1 MSKWYSSLRKY
12 ETRLEKGGI
21 HKLFAGKAPKLPSP
35 DDVFDNS
42 RYMEFLQFY
51 FKIATSLGAFQ
62 EMGLIYFELMK
73 DEMFAPKKAG
83 EELVTVHQPK
93 LFTMAW
99 FKSLFVG
106 CIKPTDTSEEIEAT
120 VQVKSSSAVDKT
132 ASVAIENTLNKT
144 DLRVED
150 EIIYADEEDTRP
162 QTKPSKGAENY
173 DDSTND
179 YEDVQLKVEKKEKE
193 VETNIE
199 KKDEEETKRSPTPD
213 PLRKLA
219 TELHASFVDYRTTYS
234 GFKNL
239 MDNFEPAG
247 DDSNEAGD
255 NNDISKRTE
264 SEVSKE
270 KEVVQNNSTAETT
283 EERIN
288 LETPLTLRKI
298 TKDVSFSSKK
308 VSETIEF
315 LSSTSKEVDRQNKSI
330 SKENSVEDETRKD
343 SFCSNLSKQ
352 ELLDILDEDEA
363 NWNEPESSE
372 GSSPVAA
379 NVGKTQSKQCS
390 FQRPDENKQVESDAI
405 TKIECSENKTIDAS
419 VEQSSKVSTA
429 GNTSSSSSTIE
440 PTVKPEEEVSKDK
453 SSILAWL
460 NLSPSAAEKSEE
472 NFSVSNNVKKSSET
486 TTIEQFSENISNE
499 VIYSTVEKIKKKV
512 HVIEKEQANQDI
524 AKEIEPLKQEEDK
537 TTMTENHAKMVLA
550 VNDALDVLAVK
561 DNDHT
566 NDSIA
571 FENTEEIM
579 LPKKDEMSKQENV
592 NENECQKS
600 EEITLP
606 KKIIQETHMAKLGD
620 TVINENHVKMVL
632 AVNDPL
638 DVLAVKE
645 NEYTNDSIAFE
656 NTEEIML
663 PNKDEMS
670 KKENVIENESKKS
683 EEIILSKKT
692 TQEIKESQMAQLEDT
707 DVINENHVKMV
718 MAVNEQLDILAV
730 KGSDGPNGTAFE
742 NDSKSSVAILLR
754 KEDDMS
760 IQERAFDNESK
771 NADEILLPKKDEKI
785 IKDDAIE
792 NESKNSEEMLLLQ
805 KDEKSSQ
812 ENSESQMSKSA
823 DSELDENHARM
834 VFAVNE
840 ALDILA
846 VKGSEEPNDNACKND
861 SKNSEEILLLIKNE
875 ENSKITSSSI
885 CENNIDKA
893 NSDLIYKGLKE
904 EENNTNISDT
914 ESLPMSQQH
923 KIQRASEE
931 IEHQQDIPTEDV
943 NQAQDDADEDLPC
956 LIDPTPDTNISEEN
970 LANTVEIIELQKDPA
985 ESVVGSTVIFE
996 YIAENIDETKTKDK
1010 TDLAEQ
1016 KQRNKSVSTGKSI
1029 INVDQ
1034 RCSYLGCEELNG
1046 SQNNVMINSS
1056 SELRLSKQQL
1066 ASEVDQDNEDN
1077 NVGDLNEEE
1086 EDVESQRQDEI
1097 KAKIRDRLASLA
1109 KARNIPDQAIEAA
1122 GDTSKEKVVNA
1133 DVESEINADNLEP
1146 TQNANEQEANLEATS
1161 EAKQNADSVNES
1173 TENPTTE
1180 NQQNASSV
1188 NCTIENPTMEEA
1200 KQNAASINDS
1210 TENPIME
1217 EANQATPK
1225 EENQPKSG
1233 HNTLSRRK
1241 NSQKKKRRRSKLYF

>member
-1 MSKWYSSLRKY
+1 MSTWYSSLRKY

-21 HKLFAGKAPKLPSP
+21 HKFFAGKAPKLPSP
-35 DDVFDNS
+35 DDVFANS

-83 EELVTVHQPK
+83 EDLVTVHQPK

-106 CIKPTDTSEEIEAT
+106 CIKPTETSEEIEAT
-120 VQVKSSSAVDKT
+120 VQVKSSSPVDKT

-179 YEDVQLKVEKKEKE
+179 YEDVQLKVEKKEEE

-270 KEVVQNNSTAETT
+270 KEVVQNSTAETT

-330 SKENSVEDETRKD
+330 SKENSVEEETRKD

-372 GSSPVAA
+372 GSPPVAA

-390 FQRPDENKQVESDAI
+390 FQQPDENKQVESDAI
-405 TKIECSENKTIDAS
+405 TKIECSENKTIDTS

-429 GNTSSSSSTIE
+429 ENTSSSSSTIE
-440 PTVKPEEEVSKDK
+440 PTAKPEEEVSKDK

-460 NLSPSAAEKSEE
+460 NLSPSAAVKSEE
-472 NFSVSNNVKKSSET
+472 NFSVSNNAKKLSET

-499 VIYSTVEKIKKKV
+499 VIYSTVEKIKKEV
-512 HVIEKEQANQDI
+512 HVIEKKQANQGI
-524 AKEIEPLKQEEDK
+524 AKEKEPLKKEEDK
-537 TTMTENHAKMVLA
+537 TIDNDKCCAADDLQNGESQTTKSAECLIDSTMTENHAKMVLA

-561 DNDHT
+561 DNEYT
-566 NDSIA
+566 NDSIE
-571 FENTEEIM
+571 FGNDSQNTEEIM

-592 NENECQKS
+592 IENEC
-600 EEITLP
+600 
-606 KKIIQETHMAKLGD
+606 
-620 TVINENHVKMVL
+620 
-632 AVNDPL
+632 
-638 DVLAVKE
+638 
-645 NEYTNDSIAFE
+645 
-656 NTEEIML
+656 
-663 PNKDEMS
+663 
-670 KKENVIENESKKS
+670 KKS
-683 EEIILSKKT
+683 EEIISSKKT
-692 TQEIKESQMAQLEDT
+692 TQENTESQMAKLEDT

-792 NESKNSEEMLLLQ
+792 NEIKNSEEMLLLQ

-893 NSDLIYKGLKE
+893 NSDLIYKGLEE

-923 KIQRASEE
+923 KVQRASEE

-970 LANTVEIIELQKDPA
+970 LANTVEIIELEKDPA